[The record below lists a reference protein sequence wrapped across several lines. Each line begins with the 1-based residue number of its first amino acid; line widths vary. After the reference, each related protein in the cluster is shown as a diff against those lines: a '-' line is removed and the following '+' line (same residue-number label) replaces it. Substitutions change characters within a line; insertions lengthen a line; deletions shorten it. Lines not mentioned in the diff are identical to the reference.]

1 MTTKYNL
8 EQNHKSFQE
17 DGGEKESYGFSISKY
32 QFIMR
37 RKYNLEIKWASVYNV
52 GAIPLPWHYF
62 VQTIPLLYFCV
73 INMK

>member
-32 QFIMR
+32 
-37 RKYNLEIKWASVYNV
+37 
-52 GAIPLPWHYF
+52 
-62 VQTIPLLYFCV
+62 
-73 INMK
+73 